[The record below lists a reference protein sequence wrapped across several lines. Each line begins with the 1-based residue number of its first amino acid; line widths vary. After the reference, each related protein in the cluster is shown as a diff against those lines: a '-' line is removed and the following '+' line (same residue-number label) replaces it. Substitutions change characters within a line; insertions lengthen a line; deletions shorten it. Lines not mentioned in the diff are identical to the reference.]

1 MYGIY
6 AIMRAVVR
14 VTDFDDLI
22 TSIEAEASSA
32 GPNALAE
39 LREFDAHFAFAAEL
53 IGARRAARMTQ
64 TLLAERAGVPQSEI
78 SRFERGQGNPTIET
92 VGRLFAALGRRV
104 ASTPVRAA

>member
-1 MYGIY
+1 
-6 AIMRAVVR
+6 MRAVVGM
-14 VTDFDDLI
+14 TDFDDLI
-22 TSIEAEASSA
+22 SSIEAEASAA
-32 GPNALAE
+32 GPDAVAE

-53 IGARRAARMTQ
+53 IAARRAARMTQ

-104 ASTPVRAA
+104 ASAPIRAA